1 VRSADG
7 GLTDYIHSLFD
18 CGGAGQYSVHMT
30 TPLHLVLVKPQIPHN
45 TGAIGRLCVGLD
57 CMLHLIRPLGF
68 HLSDAYI
75 RRAGLD
81 YWQHLRLAVYDSWPA
96 FLAAVQPPR
105 LFFLST
111 HGTRTLFDC
120 SFQPYDALVFG
131 NEGAGLPPH
140 FYNEYRDHLVTL
152 PMPGPH
158 ARSINLANA
167 AAAAAYE
174 FYRQVGLPR

>member
-1 VRSADG
+1 
-7 GLTDYIHSLFD
+7 
-18 CGGAGQYSVHMT
+18 MT

-57 CMLHLIRPLGF
+57 CALHLVRPLGF
-68 HLSDAYI
+68 HLSDDYV

-81 YWQHLRLAVYDSWPA
+81 YWQHLRLAVHDSWSD
-96 FLAAVQPPR
+96 FLAAVRPPR

-111 HGTRTLFDC
+111 RGTRTLFDC
-120 SFQPYDALVFG
+120 AFQPYDALVFG
-131 NEGAGLPPH
+131 NEGSGLPPP
-140 FYNEYRDHLVTL
+140 FYSDYRDRLVTL

-167 AAAAAYE
+167 AAVAAYE
-174 FYRQVGLPR
+174 FHRQVSRRG

>member
-1 VRSADG
+1 
-7 GLTDYIHSLFD
+7 
-18 CGGAGQYSVHMT
+18 M
-30 TPLHLVLVKPQIPHN
+30 
-45 TGAIGRLCVGLD
+45 
-57 CMLHLIRPLGF
+57 
-68 HLSDAYI
+68 
-75 RRAGLD
+75 
-81 YWQHLRLAVYDSWPA
+81 
-96 FLAAVQPPR
+96 QPPR

-131 NEGAGLPPH
+131 NEGSGLPPH
-140 FYNEYRDHLVTL
+140 FYDDYRDRLVTL

-174 FYRQVGLPR
+174 FYRQVGRA